1 MRYGVQI
8 RVRLFF
14 FFVKEKKAWDS
25 HPRRPRQKR
34 KWKTIKKPAIFFC
47 SPCDVCTLQLWYQ
60 RAALG
65 LSFSF
70 LFAPLSCSRCY
81 SIRQRAF
88 WSHLH
93 SMPLGAA
100 ALPSSASINP
110 ASVYEKTYGFPSRSF
125 SSTFFSAQLAR
136 KRKSYRQRGT
146 VVSLAK
152 QGLSPHLECTF

>member
-8 RVRLFF
+8 REWYFLLFL
-14 FFVKEKKAWDS
+14 
-25 HPRRPRQKR
+25 RRQKASAQPLRPWKRR

-70 LFAPLSCSRCY
+70 LFAPLSRSRCY

-93 SMPLGAA
+93 SIPLGAA